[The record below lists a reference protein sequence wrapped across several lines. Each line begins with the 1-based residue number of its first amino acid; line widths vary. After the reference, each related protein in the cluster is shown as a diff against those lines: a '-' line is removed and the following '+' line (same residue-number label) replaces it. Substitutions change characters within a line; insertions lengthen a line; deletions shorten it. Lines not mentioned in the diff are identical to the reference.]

1 MSSSTQPA
9 VEATDTLGGRLRNK
23 RIERGLSGR
32 ELARRIGIS
41 ASLVSQIE
49 TGRIQPSVRTLCA
62 IVNEL
67 GASFDD
73 VFASGRTVGT
83 TRQTGTEAN
92 SRLVLRAD
100 ARHRLE
106 LSSGVG
112 WQRLTARNEPGIE
125 FLFKVYP
132 PGAESSPPGAPMR
145 CTGRQ
150 FGVVIAGE
158 LSLTLGSDEYVLGP
172 GDSVAFD
179 SATPHRLYNAG
190 RETTEAVWVVLGAE
204 T

>member
-1 MSSSTQPA
+1 MSSFTQPA
-9 VEATDTLGGRLRNK
+9 VEATDTLGGRLRSK
-23 RIERGLSGR
+23 RTERGLSGR

-49 TGRIQPSVRTLCA
+49 TGRIQPSVRTLCL

-73 VFASGRTVGT
+73 VFASGRVVATS
-83 TRQTGTEAN
+83 RQTDVGADG
-92 SRLVLRAD
+92 RLAQRVD

-125 FLFKVYP
+125 FLLKVYP
-132 PGAESSPPGAPMR
+132 PGAESSPPDAPMR

-150 FGVVIAGE
+150 FGFVIVGE
-158 LSLTLGSDEYVLGP
+158 LSLTIGSDEYVLGP
-172 GDSVAFD
+172 GDSASFD
-179 SATPHRLYNAG
+179 SAAPHRLYNAG

>member
-1 MSSSTQPA
+1 MSSAQPA
-9 VEATDTLGGRLRNK
+9 VGPAETLGGRLRSK
-23 RIERGLSGR
+23 RTERGLSVR

-41 ASLVSQIE
+41 ASMVSQIE
-49 TGRIQPSVRTLCA
+49 TGRIQPSVRTLCS

-73 VFASGRTVGT
+73 VFASGRTPAARPPSSGP
-83 TRQTGTEAN
+83 TGGLAQ
-92 SRLVLRAD
+92 RAYD
-100 ARHRLE
+100 RHRLE

-125 FLFKVYP
+125 FLLNVYP
-132 PGAESSPPGAPMR
+132 PGAESSPADAPMR

-150 FGVVIAGE
+150 LGFVIAGE
-158 LSLTLGSDEYVLGP
+158 LSLTLGADEYVLGP
-172 GDSVAFD
+172 GDSVSFD